1 MLTYK
6 IKPGN
11 TKMLYWLPGR
21 NDLFMHYAAAEALL
35 DAGYDVF
42 VMEHRRLG
50 RANSDSTFRDF
61 QLISHT
67 TDLKI
72 YMDEFEKGLAFA
84 RDLNPT
90 YQRAILY
97 AHSTGGLEASVW
109 LRERGPE
116 LNFAAVVLNSPFL
129 AWGNEGLADKALDR
143 MGGYVMYPIVKCVF
157 GGDTGPM
164 LGPDAQ
170 SRDAVTD
177 RLSNLGLHQNL
188 QISCPRVSSPRALR
202 VRWRLPLDAAPC
214 GRPEAAQRVGHR
226 LDGDGRLGA
235 RVHAC
240 AERTQQVAARHD
252 AAHAAP
258 HDAGRQRPPD

>member
-21 NDLFMHYAAAEALL
+21 NDLFMHYAAAEAFL

-50 RANSDSTFRDF
+50 RANSDSTFRDV

-143 MGGYVMYPIVKCVF
+143 MGGCVLYPIVKCVF

-164 LGPDAQ
+164 QGP
-170 SRDAVTD
+170 
-177 RLSNLGLHQNL
+177 
-188 QISCPRVSSPRALR
+188 
-202 VRWRLPLDAAPC
+202 
-214 GRPEAAQRVGHR
+214 AAQP
-226 LDGDGRLGA
+226 GR
-235 RVHAC
+235 C
-240 AERTQQVAARHD
+240 D
-252 AAHAAP
+252 
-258 HDAGRQRPPD
+258 

>member
-21 NDLFMHYAAAEALL
+21 NDLFMHYAAAEAFL

-50 RANSDSTFRDF
+50 RANSDSTFRDV

-143 MGGYVMYPIVKCVF
+143 MGGYILYPIVKCVF

-170 SRDAVTD
+170 
-177 RLSNLGLHQNL
+177 
-188 QISCPRVSSPRALR
+188 P
-202 VRWRLPLDAAPC
+202 
-214 GRPEAAQRVGHR
+214 GRC
-226 LDGDGRLGA
+226 D
-235 RVHAC
+235 
-240 AERTQQVAARHD
+240 
-252 AAHAAP
+252 
-258 HDAGRQRPPD
+258 